1 PGPAAGQGAV
11 RGNDAASRPDGLPSR
26 DELTLAWGD
35 AILPGLPGRVRAY
48 VQLGRFLASGPDA
61 AIYALPDA
69 GLLSRAET
77 TRADF
82 ERALASHFGRPVP
95 VRLVLDDKPS
105 PLADPTGGPSA
116 PVAGEEDPRN
126 YVLAEMEDATAVVS
140 PEQRLL
146 QAFPG
151 AEEVTP

>member
-1 PGPAAGQGAV
+1 M
-11 RGNDAASRPDGLPSR
+11 PSR

-35 AILPGLPGRVRAY
+35 VILPGLPGRVRAY
-48 VQLGRFLASGPDA
+48 VQLGRFLESGSDG

-69 GLLSRAET
+69 GLLRRAET

-82 ERALASHFGRPVP
+82 ERALASHFGRSIP
-95 VRLVLDDKPS
+95 VRLVLDNVPS
-105 PLADPTGGPSA
+105 
-116 PVAGEEDPRN
+116 PVAGQVPTPDAGEDDPDPGD
-126 YVLAEMEDATAVVS
+126 YVLSEMTDATAVVS